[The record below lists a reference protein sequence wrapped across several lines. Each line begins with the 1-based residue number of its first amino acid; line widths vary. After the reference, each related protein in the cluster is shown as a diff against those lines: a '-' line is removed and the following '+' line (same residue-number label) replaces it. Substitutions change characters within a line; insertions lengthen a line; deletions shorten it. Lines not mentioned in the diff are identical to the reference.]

1 MFLCNLK
8 IILLLFVS
16 AFFLISCSSS
26 SYLDRYKPSNIVK
39 GDPKKQ
45 NIPSEY
51 ENLKKED
58 VSYDQNKLIEKLN
71 SFAYPSSKKQKLI
84 DEIIKYLGTPYQY
97 GGNSKSGI
105 DCSAFIQQV
114 FENSLSINLPRTT
127 IELYEIGKRIEIISD
142 LKFGDLIYF
151 DTIKNSF
158 PGHVGIY
165 LGEDLFAHASVSQ
178 GVTISSLM
186 DEYFKNKFVG
196 ASRLTQKKQ

>member
-1 MFLCNLK
+1 MFLRYLK
-8 IILLLFVS
+8 IIILFFVS
-16 AFFLISCSSS
+16 AFFLISCSAS
-26 SYLDRYKPSNIVK
+26 SYLDRYKPSKIVIS
-39 GDPKKQ
+39 DPNKQ
-45 NIPSEY
+45 NISSEY
-51 ENLKKED
+51 ENQKKEG

-84 DEIIKYLGTPYQY
+84 DQIIEYLNTPYQY
-97 GGNSKSGI
+97 GGNSKSGM

-114 FENSLSINLPRTT
+114 FKNSLNINLPRTT
-127 IELYEIGKRIEIISD
+127 REQYEIGKRIEIISD

-151 DTIKNSF
+151 DTIKGSF

-165 LGEDLFAHASVSQ
+165 LGEDLFAHASVTQ